1 MKSEVI
7 IEVIDR
13 LIGSIEPYGSTQ
25 IDAERLENLEIL
37 LDVMDE
43 YIKEIIHAAEYRNR
57 YEYSILAIADRA
69 YDWLVDLR
77 DYTNEIVS
85 ENERKEEW
93 LNTL

>member
-57 YEYSILAIADRA
+57 YEYSILAIANRA
-69 YDWLVDLR
+69 YEWLDGLREYVDEALR
-77 DYTNEIVS
+77 DMEGKKSV
-85 ENERKEEW
+85 
-93 LNTL
+93 